1 MFLDARLAKI
11 LLLQFLVASV
21 TLNPT
26 VDFSE
31 DALSIADQVSLER
44 MVGHAK
50 ALTGF
55 KTRYALAR
63 ECNASAKFLY
73 EYFSSLEG
81 FNVAFH
87 PFKIDGLAVGLNVVA
102 TKNGTNRAREYV
114 LLFAHYDSISRDP
127 YVSAPGANDNACG
140 VAVMME
146 VAYLM
151 SKLSLNRTLTFIGF
165 SGEELGLLG
174 SNSWVEEHGRILN
187 GTVAGIC
194 LDGVGRGD
202 GISIM
207 FADYESKPLAD
218 LALNVS
224 MALGFEDF
232 RAVGSA
238 LGVGGSDSGAFLGR
252 GLRIIRLWDEDTAYI
267 HTPKD
272 TLDTVYPDRL
282 VKTAKVVAALLY
294 ALSTEPLEELFPEA
308 PKARPEEGGAK
319 LVGAALLLGF
329 ALLFALTFVA
339 AWKFKGPRAAAR
351 SANLLRAYSIPL
363 ARGYPQL
370 SFQAGLA

>member
-1 MFLDARLAKI
+1 MTLNARLTKI
-11 LLLQFLVASV
+11 LLLQFLAASA
-21 TLNPT
+21 TLYPT
-26 VDFSE
+26 LDFSE
-31 DALSIADQVSLER
+31 GALSIANQVSIER
-44 MVGHAK
+44 IMSHAR
-50 ALTGF
+50 ALTEFG
-55 KTRYALAR
+55 TRYALAR
-63 ECNASAKFLY
+63 ECNASARLLHD
-73 EYFSSLEG
+73 YFSSLEG

-102 TKNGTNRAREYV
+102 MKNGTSKAGGYV
-114 LLFAHYDSISRDP
+114 LLFAHYDSISGDP

-151 SKLSLNRTLTFIGF
+151 SKLSLNRTLIFIGF

-174 SNSWVEEHGRILN
+174 SSAWVEEHGRILN
-187 GTVAGIC
+187 GTIAGIC

-207 FADYESKPLAD
+207 FADYESRPLAE

-224 MALGFEDF
+224 TALGLKNF
-232 RAVGSA
+232 RAVGGV

-282 VKTAKVVAALLY
+282 VETAKVVAALIY
-294 ALSTEPLEELFPEA
+294 ALSTKPLKELFPET
-308 PKARPEEGGAK
+308 PKARPEGEEGK
-319 LVGAALLLGF
+319 IVGVALLTSF
-329 ALLFALTFVA
+329 ALLFALTFA
-339 AWKFKGPRAAAR
+339 AIWKFKGLREPPRPSYILA
-351 SANLLRAYSIPL
+351 RAYL
-363 ARGYPQL
+363 R
-370 SFQAGLA
+370 